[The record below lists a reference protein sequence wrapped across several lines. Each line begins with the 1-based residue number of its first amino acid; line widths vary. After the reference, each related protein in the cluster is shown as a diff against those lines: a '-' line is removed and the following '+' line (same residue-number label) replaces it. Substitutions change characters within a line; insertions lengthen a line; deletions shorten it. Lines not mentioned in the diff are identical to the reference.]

1 MRIISKLGFMSER
14 RISANFVVVEGVLV
28 RQRILTAAQRLFAQ
42 EGYLAVSMRALARS
56 VGVSPATLYHYF
68 PTKEA
73 LLRELAFE
81 IAERFLRAVAG
92 IAESSSEVTH
102 KLERFCAAHL
112 ETLLR
117 EPSQAAIFLREAPQH
132 LGEPDRSEFLAK
144 QRQYEAQLEHI
155 LREGLHRNLFRDFE
169 PRFMTL
175 SLLAALNATAT
186 WYQPEGPLRPHEV
199 ADILANTFLHGL
211 IRTW

>member
-1 MRIISKLGFMSER
+1 MS
-14 RISANFVVVEGVLV
+14 V
-28 RQRILTAAQRLFAQ
+28 RQRILQEAQRLFAQ
-42 EGYLAVSMRALARS
+42 AGYAAVSMRALARA

-73 LLRELAFE
+73 LLRELSFE
-81 IAERFLRAVAG
+81 IAGRFLKAVAG
-92 IAESSSEVTH
+92 IADSPLEVTH
-102 KLERFCAAHL
+102 KLERFCRAHL

-117 EPSQAAIFLREAPQH
+117 GPSQAVIFLREAPQH
-132 LGEPDRSEFLAK
+132 LGEPDKGAFLAQ
-144 QRQYEAQLEHI
+144 QRQYEEQLERI
-155 LREGLHRNLFRDFE
+155 LREGLGRNLFRDFE

-186 WYQPEGPLRPHEV
+186 WYQPEGPLRPAEV
-199 ADILANTFLHGL
+199 ADSLTSTFLHGL

>member
-1 MRIISKLGFMSER
+1 MESTS
-14 RISANFVVVEGVLV
+14 V
-28 RQRILTAAQRLFAQ
+28 RERILREAQRLFAQ
-42 EGYLAVSMRALARS
+42 KGYSAVSMRALARA
-56 VGVSPATLYHYF
+56 VNLSPATLYHYF

-81 IAERFLRAVAG
+81 IAGRFLRAVAG
-92 IAESSSEVTH
+92 IGDSSLEVTH
-102 KLERFCAAHL
+102 KLERFCKAHL

-117 EPSQAAIFLREAPQH
+117 EPLQAVIFLREAPQY
-132 LGEPDRSEFLAK
+132 LQEPDRSAFLAQ
-144 QRQYEAQLEHI
+144 QRQYEDQLELI
-155 LREGLHRNLFRDFE
+155 LREGLSRNLFRDFE

-186 WYQPEGPLRPHEV
+186 WYQPGGPLRPNEV
-199 ADILANTFLHGL
+199 ADILTSTFLHGL